1 MQQKIPK
8 MFFVSEIIASELVS
22 LNILYYELD
31 SFHRQPMC

>member
-8 MFFVSEIIASELVS
+8 KFVSEIIASELVT